1 MQIFTTLAA
10 ILGLTALLAY
20 VNSRFLRLQETI
32 GLMVLALAFT
42 ALLMLLAALG
52 EPEPLVLDQAFV
64 TRLSLDQTLL
74 NGVLCFLLFAGS
86 INVKSVTLGE
96 EKWVILTLA
105 IGATLIGAVL
115 TGAAIWWLLDL
126 SGLGAAL
133 GLGAGIGL
141 VLALAFGAL
150 ISPTDPIA
158 ALAILGRAGLP
169 PRLEAIISGESLF
182 NDGVGVVLF
191 TICVTVAMGM
201 LEPNALD
208 AAGLFLR
215 EVVGGV
221 LLGLLAAGLM
231 HHALMHVR
239 DYGNQVLISLAVVA
253 VGYQV
258 ALQVEVSGPIAMVV
272 TGLIVGNVTLRQDG
286 ADLRTPFETFW
297 AGIDEVLNA
306 LLFVLI
312 GLHVALVAGKPVLAL
327 LALMAIAVCLMARW
341 LSVFVSLRGLAA
353 VGGLR
358 GNLVGLSN
366 LLTWG
371 GLRGGLAVAMA
382 LSLPNVPQKELILHM
397 TYGVAA
403 FSIIVQGLTISRLFP
418 AATLERLAA
427 PLGTDSDSGRRDGTA
442 GPASA

>member
-105 IGATLIGAVL
+105 IGATLLGAVL
-115 TGAAIWWLLDL
+115 VGVAVWWLLDGF
-126 SGLGAAL
+126 GLAAML
-133 GLGAGIGL
+133 GMSTGIGL
-141 VLALAFGAL
+141 MFALAFGAL

-158 ALAILGRAGLP
+158 ALAILGKLGLP
-169 PRLEAIISGESLF
+169 PRIEAIISGESLF

-191 TICVTVAMGM
+191 TIAVTVAMG
-201 LEPNALD
+201 ELD
-208 AAGLFLR
+208 PSASDAVVMFFR
-215 EVVGGV
+215 EVLGGV
-221 LLGLLAAGLM
+221 LLGLLVAAAL
-231 HHALMHVR
+231 HHMLLRTR
-239 DYGNQVLISLAVVA
+239 DYGNQVLISLAAVA
-253 VGYQV
+253 VGY
-258 ALQVEVSGPIAMVV
+258 ALAHQLEVSGPIAMVV
-272 TGLIVGNVTLRQDG
+272 TGLIAGNVTLPRL
-286 ADLRTPFETFW
+286 AAELRKDFEIFW
-297 AGIDEVLNA
+297 QGIDEVLNA

-312 GLHVALVAGKPVLAL
+312 GLHVAVVPGSIGLLPLAGVAIV
-327 LALMAIAVCLMARW
+327 VCLLARW
-341 LSVFVSLRGLAA
+341 LSVFTSLQGLVG

-358 GNLVGLSN
+358 GDVPGLTN

-382 LSLPNVPQKELILHM
+382 LSLPNVPQKDLILHM
-397 TYGVAA
+397 TYAVAA
-403 FSIIVQGLTISRLFP
+403 FSIVVQGLT
-418 AATLERLAA
+418 LERLFSPERLRRLLAPDGAGAHAGGRPAA
-427 PLGTDSDSGRRDGTA
+427 
-442 GPASA
+442 